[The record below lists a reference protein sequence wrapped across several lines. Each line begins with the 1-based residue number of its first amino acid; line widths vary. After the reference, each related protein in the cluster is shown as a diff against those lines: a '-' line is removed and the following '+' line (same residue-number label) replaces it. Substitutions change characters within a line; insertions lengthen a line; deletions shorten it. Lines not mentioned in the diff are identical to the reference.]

1 MALAV
6 LDNVLV
12 GDTTSLATEKCWP
25 TQTIRV
31 SPFVL
36 PMLLYAQLRL
46 LQRFVGGQACQRLAQ
61 CVQHGSDMDWPL
73 VVGMVAVVFCS
84 VLLYQVRIS
93 SYLYNYII

>member
-25 TQTIRV
+25 IQTIRV

-46 LQRFVGGQACQRLAQ
+46 LQRFVGDQACQRLAQ
-61 CVQHGSDMDWPL
+61 CAQHGSDMDWPL
-73 VVGMVAVVFCS
+73 VVAVVVV
-84 VLLYQVRIS
+84 VLAEVVVVLAVTP
-93 SYLYNYII
+93 